1 MAGFSNYCSVYTI
14 ISTFVQLLPVVFF
27 RGAERS
33 RQKRGDSVELSLSAT
48 LHPVYVAL

>member
-14 ISTFVQLLPVVFF
+14 ISTFVQLQPVVFF

-33 RQKRGDSVELSLSAT
+33 RQKRGDSVELSSSAT
-48 LHPVYVAL
+48 MNPENVAL